1 MAAFNLT
8 AQINLRGPANLSKV
22 VSNIKKQ
29 LSTVSLNLNIN
40 PNATKGIQA
49 ATSNVQALNAALQ
62 TANAS
67 AATLN
72 ATLGSLGSALGGAS
86 GGINGLNNGLNNA
99 AQQITR
105 TQRNTQQASS
115 SMEEFG
121 RQSALAVRRF
131 AAFSVSAGA
140 IYGLTRAITSAYG
153 EFINFNKELVRLQ
166 QVTGTTEN
174 GLKGITDEITR
185 LSTGLGVTSS
195 DLLTV
200 SSTLA
205 QAGLSATETKMALEA
220 LAKSALAPSFD
231 SLNDTVEGSI
241 ALMRQFGIGAGDLE
255 SSLGSINA
263 VAAAFAVESGDIIKA
278 IQRTGGVFAAASKGV
293 SQGKDALNEFISV
306 FTSVRQTTRE
316 SAETIATGLRT
327 IFTRIQRGGT
337 IDALKEYGIVLTDLE
352 GKFVGP
358 YEAVRRLSEGLK
370 TLDPRDLRF
379 NQIVEELGGFRQIG
393 KVIPLIQQFKVAQ
406 QALGVAQRGSGSLA
420 EAAGTAQLSLA
431 NKITKVKEEFIALI
445 RDIGQNKSFQNFAD
459 VSLKLASALIS
470 VASSAKE
477 VLPALTALAAIKA
490 IPAIG
495 QFVGGFGRG
504 FTRRNKGGPIRGF
517 AKGGSVPGSGNGDTV
532 PAMLTPGEFV
542 IRKKAV
548 ENIGVSNLS
557 KMNKYASGGMVQ
569 KFAMGGRST
578 AGIRRGSRSKFKEL
592 TQEEISQLSTAD
604 LIKYAKAQARDIF
617 TTRGAGMA
625 TSSKFIPVSQE
636 KIVPELE
643 SSLQTYLG
651 KKGFWQEQVSP
662 FGRSNK
668 KVGKAK
674 SKISREKSVQKEQS
688 RLSDEVAA
696 RAQQW
701 TKIRSGSPTD
711 NYLLGSLKEP
721 ILSDYKTVRAGGSL
735 DKDFYNTRL
744 RQNVNKSL
752 EKYDDFDY
760 SGENID
766 KIVSTLAANTFAAG
780 GFVQKFKNGKEV
792 KKISFENKI
801 KAGMKKGKNYQ
812 FGLVGLRS
820 GTKGSL
826 KSTEN
831 FDVTTG
837 EGQNAKKYPVQL
849 FKSTFSNIAKDSE
862 EEAIERNIESSFA
875 GMVQSTSS
883 ILSSKL
889 GAGKQASAQKMQKI
903 LKGSPLTNVVGS
915 VFEAALASLGSPYI
929 DKTEKTKSMDF
940 PLGLGGIGKNF
951 GIPENIPTDATRTI
965 GGSGKGT
972 AQMKGQIKR
981 FLGAVENKEF
991 TKSFRKLSEKNQTP
1005 NIDGI

>member
-293 SQGKDALNEFISV
+293 SQCKDALNEFISV

-327 IFTRIQRGGT
+327 IFTRIQ
-337 IDALKEYGIVLTDLE
+337 
-352 GKFVGP
+352 
-358 YEAVRRLSEGLK
+358 
-370 TLDPRDLRF
+370 
-379 NQIVEELGGFRQIG
+379 
-393 KVIPLIQQFKVAQ
+393 
-406 QALGVAQRGSGSLA
+406 
-420 EAAGTAQLSLA
+420 
-431 NKITKVKEEFIALI
+431 
-445 RDIGQNKSFQNFAD
+445 
-459 VSLKLASALIS
+459 
-470 VASSAKE
+470 
-477 VLPALTALAAIKA
+477 
-490 IPAIG
+490 
-495 QFVGGFGRG
+495 
-504 FTRRNKGGPIRGF
+504 
-517 AKGGSVPGSGNGDTV
+517 
-532 PAMLTPGEFV
+532 
-542 IRKKAV
+542 
-548 ENIGVSNLS
+548 
-557 KMNKYASGGMVQ
+557 
-569 KFAMGGRST
+569 
-578 AGIRRGSRSKFKEL
+578 
-592 TQEEISQLSTAD
+592 
-604 LIKYAKAQARDIF
+604 
-617 TTRGAGMA
+617 
-625 TSSKFIPVSQE
+625 
-636 KIVPELE
+636 
-643 SSLQTYLG
+643 
-651 KKGFWQEQVSP
+651 
-662 FGRSNK
+662 
-668 KVGKAK
+668 
-674 SKISREKSVQKEQS
+674 
-688 RLSDEVAA
+688 
-696 RAQQW
+696 
-701 TKIRSGSPTD
+701 
-711 NYLLGSLKEP
+711 
-721 ILSDYKTVRAGGSL
+721 
-735 DKDFYNTRL
+735 
-744 RQNVNKSL
+744 
-752 EKYDDFDY
+752 
-760 SGENID
+760 
-766 KIVSTLAANTFAAG
+766 
-780 GFVQKFKNGKEV
+780 
-792 KKISFENKI
+792 
-801 KAGMKKGKNYQ
+801 
-812 FGLVGLRS
+812 
-820 GTKGSL
+820 
-826 KSTEN
+826 
-831 FDVTTG
+831 
-837 EGQNAKKYPVQL
+837 
-849 FKSTFSNIAKDSE
+849 
-862 EEAIERNIESSFA
+862 
-875 GMVQSTSS
+875 
-883 ILSSKL
+883 
-889 GAGKQASAQKMQKI
+889 
-903 LKGSPLTNVVGS
+903 
-915 VFEAALASLGSPYI
+915 
-929 DKTEKTKSMDF
+929 
-940 PLGLGGIGKNF
+940 
-951 GIPENIPTDATRTI
+951 
-965 GGSGKGT
+965 
-972 AQMKGQIKR
+972 
-981 FLGAVENKEF
+981 
-991 TKSFRKLSEKNQTP
+991 
-1005 NIDGI
+1005 